1 MKISEYRPATESD
14 FPTVKD
20 KVIFEVIAPTQ
31 KAVKQL
37 VQASQG
43 RLSGENL
50 NEELIQIDLADDTWT
65 TIELQTLSGVPV
77 GIHFPVL
84 VDWSGGLVTGWI
96 ATVVDATHIKVRIQ
110 LTADA
115 GYSIPA
121 SVTTRILVRG
131 S

>member
-96 ATVVDATHIKVRIQ
+96 ATVVDATHIKVRIKM
-110 LTADA
+110 TADA